1 MPHNSNIS
9 PDPSSPIRLGP
20 RYTREA
26 SKHLSPLRH
35 LRCVYKAAVLF
46 VVLAALTSCFHQKP
60 LSRDE
65 LKSKLQ
71 MAASIGAE
79 TTTFIDYA
87 AERRATSRYAKGHVE
102 YLLSELMDTVR
113 ELCEARAPAGAETQV
128 ADGCKELKALAAA
141 LGQLRRDVDRPD
153 ELAREQH
160 QIADLRRGIQQ
171 TISSL

>member
-1 MPHNSNIS
+1 
-9 PDPSSPIRLGP
+9 
-20 RYTREA
+20 
-26 SKHLSPLRH
+26 
-35 LRCVYKAAVLF
+35 VYKAAPLF
-46 VVLAALTSCFHQKP
+46 VVLAAFSSCFHQQP

-65 LKSKLQ
+65 LRSKLQ

-79 TTTFIDYA
+79 TSTFIDYV
-87 AERRATSRYAKGHVE
+87 AERRATSPYAKGHIE
-102 YLLSELMDTVR
+102 YLLSELTDTVR